1 MTIYFFVFLKIII
14 IIIFKL
20 IIPNIFRLSWY
31 IDIKNKFLKI
41 KNILF

>member
-1 MTIYFFVFLKIII
+1 MIIYFFVFLKIII
-14 IIIFKL
+14 IIIIKL
-20 IIPNIFRLSWY
+20 IISNIFRLSWC